1 MTRSRSGQLRFT
13 LAAAM
18 LAAPMG
24 ILAWLLLNPAHDR
37 LFMIPVEHFYVV
49 SATSLAALC
58 LALLVS
64 IASLQTRKPR
74 TLCVAVGF
82 LAIAGIFS
90 VHGLTT
96 PGDQMLV
103 KEFHN
108 VIIVSARLSLL
119 AGGIC
124 FLFSTVSLPQR
135 IEAVIVRHYG
145 LWLLG
150 ALLAV
155 GAYIGVN
162 LAHPALLDAIPTG
175 SAPAQPSTS
184 HTTTSASGPSM
195 TMGYGLSVPASATPV
210 ESSPNDDWRTLAG
223 QAMSYGMAAV
233 ATLGFVIASWRYAR
247 VYALSHLPATGA
259 LCIGM
264 VLLAESQISMTLGQT
279 WRLSWW
285 LYHVLMLA
293 GFLVPIAGLGFAYT
307 HGSSLR
313 EIVDG
318 FFLRE
323 TVSYME
329 RSFPDAMNALI
340 AAIEAKD
347 PSLRGHHWRVYQL
360 TMAIAVELGLPEAQ
374 RRAAGYGAL
383 LHDVG
388 KIAIPDA
395 VLQKAGGL
403 ADEEYA
409 LLREHPLHGERIALH
424 APSLRAAAPAI
435 RWHHERLDGSG
446 YPDGLRGE
454 QIPLDA
460 RIVAVADVWD
470 ALTSDRVYRQA
481 MPTAAARELLQ
492 REAGTKLDPQCVAA
506 LFAVLDHGAHEWS
519 GLAAASMEPGQT
531 ALAFAG

>member
-1 MTRSRSGQLRFT
+1 MTRSRFHLVAFMLG
-13 LAAAM
+13 AI

-24 ILAWLLLNPAHDR
+24 MLAWLLLNPAEDR

-64 IASLQTRKPR
+64 IASLHTRKPR

-82 LAIAGIFS
+82 LAIAGVFS

-108 VIIVSARLSLL
+108 VIVVSARLSLL
-119 AGGIC
+119 AGGVC
-124 FLFSTVSLPQR
+124 FWLSTVSLPRRLQ
-135 IEAVIVRHYG
+135 AAIVRHYG

-150 ALLAV
+150 AVLAV
-155 GAYIGVN
+155 GAYMAVN
-162 LAHPALLDAIPTG
+162 LAHPTLLDAIPIG

-184 HTTTSASGPSM
+184 HAAPSTYQPPMTT
-195 TMGYGLSVPASATPV
+195 GYGLATASPTTPA
-210 ESSPNDDWRTLAG
+210 ESSSQSDWRTFAG
-223 QAMSYGMAAV
+223 PVMNYTMAAI
-233 ATLGFVIASWRYAR
+233 AALGFAIAAWRYGR
-247 VYALSHLPATGA
+247 VYSLSRLPATGA

-264 VLLAESQISMTLGQT
+264 VLLTESQISMTLGHT

-293 GFLVPIAGLGFAYT
+293 GFLVPIAGFGFAYR

-323 TVSYME
+323 TVREIE
-329 RSFPDAMNALI
+329 RSFPEAMNALI

-347 PSLRGHHWRVYQL
+347 PSLRGHHWRVYQW
-360 TMAIAVELGLPEAQ
+360 TVAIAAELGLPEAH
-374 RRAAGYGAL
+374 RRVTGYGAL

-395 VLQKAGGL
+395 VLQKAGHL
-403 ADEEYA
+403 ADEDYA
-409 LLREHPLHGERIALH
+409 VLREHPIHGERIALH
-424 APSLRAAAPAI
+424 APSLRDAAPAI

-454 QIPLDA
+454 QIPLAA

-481 MPTAAARELLQ
+481 MTPAAAREILQ
-492 REAGTKLDPQCVAA
+492 REAGSKLDPRCVAA
-506 LFAVLDHGAHEWS
+506 LFAVLDRGEPAWPEFTAVAMTS
-519 GLAAASMEPGQT
+519 GPAPL
-531 ALAFAG
+531 ALAS